1 MQKKKTI
8 YIIILFLII
17 SCIFILSYKIY
28 INRHDDKLIKEEIEK
43 INKEIIIND
52 KENKQ
57 EEEIKDDKNEE
68 DNQKIEQEI
77 LTLDFEKLKQINP
90 DTVGWIKV
98 DNTNINYPIVKTNNN
113 SYYLNHSFY
122 KAYNINGWIFE
133 NSENSSNF
141 DDANTVLFGHNTNSK
156 TMFSELRDI
165 YKGMLGNQ
173 INITIY
179 LENNTI
185 NYQVFSIYLEKPN
198 STSTIS
204 EYLNDSI
211 VDQMKNKSNIL
222 VDIDVDKNDK
232 ILTLSTCNNITDD
245 RIILHAKMIN

>member
-1 MQKKKTI
+1 
-8 YIIILFLII
+8 
-17 SCIFILSYKIY
+17 
-28 INRHDDKLIKEEIEK
+28 
-43 INKEIIIND
+43 
-52 KENKQ
+52 
-57 EEEIKDDKNEE
+57 
-68 DNQKIEQEI
+68 
-77 LTLDFEKLKQINP
+77 
-90 DTVGWIKV
+90 
-98 DNTNINYPIVKTNNN
+98 
-113 SYYLNHSFY
+113 
-122 KAYNINGWIFE
+122 
-133 NSENSSNF
+133 
-141 DDANTVLFGHNTNSK
+141 
-156 TMFSELRDI
+156 MFSELRDI